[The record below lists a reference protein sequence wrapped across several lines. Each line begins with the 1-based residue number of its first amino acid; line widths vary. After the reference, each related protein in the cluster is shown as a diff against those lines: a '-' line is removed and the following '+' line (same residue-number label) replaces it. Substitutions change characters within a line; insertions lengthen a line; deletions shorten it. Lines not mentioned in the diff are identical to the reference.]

1 MGTKKKVILF
11 IVEGESDRR
20 SLEAILDNY
29 LTPLKVAFDIVHGDI
44 TTKFVPSEIKNQLN
58 KTVQNFCLLNTDYYK
73 IKDIKEI
80 VHIVDMDGAYIDDND
95 IIFNPAK
102 SEIIYKLD
110 KILAKNPKD
119 LKYIHK
125 NKRMVLDL
133 LSRLT
138 EVTVTMI
145 NLGVEEI
152 RPQAI
157 KLPYRIYYFSRN
169 LEHVLHNIISNLT
182 KEQKKNLSNKFEEE
196 YDGDVEK
203 FLHFISQYAVS
214 GNYSETWDFIKQN
227 KNSLNRH
234 CNIHLFFQ

>member
-1 MGTKKKVILF
+1 
-11 IVEGESDRR
+11 
-20 SLEAILDNY
+20 
-29 LTPLKVAFDIVHGDI
+29 
-44 TTKFVPSEIKNQLN
+44 
-58 KTVQNFCLLNTDYYK
+58 
-73 IKDIKEI
+73 
-80 VHIVDMDGAYIDDND
+80 MDGAYIDDND

-182 KEQKKNLSNKFEEE
+182 KEQKKDLSNKFEEE